1 MGKELTIF
9 EYSRTIFEYYLF
21 TEKSD
26 RRVSTFSEQI
36 SPAGDYLMPS
46 KWRVKRIF
54 SPMVNILARCLG
66 KRGVTPNGATWT
78 MLVTA
83 ILSAIVLNLTGIEWV
98 FGLLVFFTG
107 VMDGVDGSIARQF
120 QKVTKT
126 GEFFDSFSD
135 RISEIV
141 ISLGCLFYFMGQ
153 KVVIGVSIESWIAY
167 MIMGSIMVSYVRARA
182 VLIVKGDYDKGL
194 FARSE
199 RLFTLFVFSMLS
211 LFQLPMLQWGIV
223 VVAIG
228 ANITAFYRVYMYRK
242 MLKISGPIAGSSEP
256 LPPEKKS

>member
-1 MGKELTIF
+1 M
-9 EYSRTIFEYYLF
+9 
-21 TEKSD
+21 
-26 RRVSTFSEQI
+26 
-36 SPAGDYLMPS
+36 MPS
-46 KWRVKRIF
+46 KWRLKRVF
-54 SPMVNILARCLG
+54 SPLVNFLARGLG
-66 KRGVTPNGATWT
+66 KRGLTPNGATWI
-78 MLVTA
+78 MLTTA
-83 ILSAIVLNLTGIEWV
+83 ILSIIVLNVTRLEWV

-120 QKVTKT
+120 TKNSKT

-141 ISLGCLFYFMGQ
+141 ISLGCLLYFMGQ
-153 KVVIGVSIESWIAY
+153 KLVMPLPTWGVSIESWIAY

-199 RLFTLFVFSMLS
+199 RLFTLFIFSALS
-211 LFQLPMLQWGIV
+211 ILSWGIV

-228 ANITAFYRVYMYRK
+228 ANITAFYRVYQYRK
-242 MLKISGPIAGSSEP
+242 MLKLTGPITEP
-256 LPPEKKS
+256 AA